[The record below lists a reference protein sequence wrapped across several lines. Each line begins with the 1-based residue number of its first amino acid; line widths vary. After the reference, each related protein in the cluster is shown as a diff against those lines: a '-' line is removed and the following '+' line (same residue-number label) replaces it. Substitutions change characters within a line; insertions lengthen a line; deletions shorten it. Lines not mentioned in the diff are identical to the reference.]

1 MIYNVDLNKE
11 LFFSIVIP
19 VYNVESYLEECVE
32 SVLTQG
38 FDAIEIILVND
49 GSKDTSG
56 KICDEFAKKDSR
68 VQVIHK
74 ANGGLSSARNAGIA
88 AASGKYIL
96 FLDSDDYYCQGALS
110 ILSQWLKSSGADCI
124 AFGCKP
130 FSDGAPVVYSYHR
143 EKTQFGIAKTG
154 VELVAEM
161 MAYDELHVNAGLY
174 AIKRSFLLETGLS
187 FYDRIIHEDELFSF
201 LLFLHCDSM
210 LVIADQ
216 LYFRRCRGGSIMNT
230 RKYQEV
236 FLGLVTTYREICRFM
251 NDRDAIDIKR
261 VCKSR
266 LRVIFNQLQ
275 NLYNELPVDA
285 KRSVDALYKEM
296 IQLSKENLS
305 RDDTFVWLVSH
316 FNRTYNFYK
325 SLKRRA

>member
-19 VYNVESYLEECVE
+19 VYNVESYLKECVN

-38 FDAIEIILVND
+38 LDSIEIILVND
-49 GSKDTSG
+49 GSKDGSG
-56 KICDEFAKKDSR
+56 KICDEYVEKDSR

-74 ANGGLSSARNAGIA
+74 PNGGLSSARNAGIA

-96 FLDSDDYYCQGALS
+96 FLDSDDYYCPGALS
-110 ILSQWLKSSGADCI
+110 VLYQWLISSDAECI

-130 FSDGAPVVYSYHR
+130 FSDGAPVVYTYHR
-143 EKTQFGIAKTG
+143 EKTPFGIVKTG
-154 VELVAEM
+154 VEHVAEM
-161 MAYDELHVNAGLY
+161 MAHGEFHVNAGLY
-174 AIKRSFLLETGLS
+174 TVKRSFLLETGLL

-210 LVIADQ
+210 LVIEDQ

-236 FLGLVTTYREICRFM
+236 FLGLVTTFREICRFM
-251 NDRDAIDIKR
+251 NDRNAHDIKR
-261 VCKSR
+261 VCTSR

-275 NLYNELPVDA
+275 NLYNDLPADA
-285 KRSVDALYKEM
+285 REPVEVLYKEM
-296 IQLSKENLS
+296 IQLSKQSLS
-305 RDDTFVWLVSH
+305 RDDAFVWLVSH
-316 FNRTYNFYK
+316 FNRPYNFYK